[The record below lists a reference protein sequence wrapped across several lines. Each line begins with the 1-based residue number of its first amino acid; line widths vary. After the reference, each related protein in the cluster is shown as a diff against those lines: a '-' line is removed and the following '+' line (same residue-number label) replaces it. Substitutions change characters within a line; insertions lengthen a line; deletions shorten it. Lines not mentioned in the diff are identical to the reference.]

1 MKQMAKKVHYN
12 ITQDLFIRD
21 RKHHESGVFY
31 LSKFNGNYYSFC

>member
-21 RKHHESGVFY
+21 RKHHESD
-31 LSKFNGNYYSFC
+31 LNP